1 MDVFAAIRGVVVPVA
16 VACWPSTPGSLL
28 CLDDPWN
35 KQLHRVALPH
45 VQPPAITDPIAM
57 VLDDGTR
64 CRLRNGGAWAG
75 RDDGFVGVYGFI
87 AQIITRRGVS
97 IYP

>member
-57 VLDDGTR
+57 VLDDGTLPTAQR
-64 CRLRNGGAWAG
+64 RR
-75 RDDGFVGVYGFI
+75 VGW
-87 AQIITRRGVS
+87 TR
-97 IYP
+97 